1 MPVHNLLLASSKKE
15 KCSFIIRRNTNYLD
29 LFLSILVLFIQPTS
43 LWELFKNEHI
53 KYIKQ
58 NPGNKVNASE
68 LGNVVSVVR

>member
-43 LWELFKNEHI
+43 LWELFKNEH
-53 KYIKQ
+53 
-58 NPGNKVNASE
+58 
-68 LGNVVSVVR
+68 L